1 VRLACSFGAVFAGL
15 LGADLLGDVPPEQL
29 PGLVR
34 DVVAGMFA

>member
-1 VRLACSFGAVFAGL
+1 VFAGL
-15 LGADLLGDVPPEQL
+15 LGTDLLGDVPEEQL